1 MDSIIDYITDQI
13 LETATT
19 ENYFRKCTLKCSSYF
34 YNKFI
39 EEVEE
44 RSRLTWL
51 KSDFNEDDLPIT
63 KEDFKFI
70 TVNGI
75 EISIIVN
82 NSLDFPILVITLKQ
96 V

>member
-1 MDSIIDYITDQI
+1 MNSITDYVTDQI
-13 LETATT
+13 LESATT
-19 ENYFRKCTLKCSSYF
+19 ENCFRKCTLKCSTYF
-34 YNKFI
+34 FNKFI

-75 EISIIVN
+75 EISIVVN
-82 NSLDFPILVITLKQ
+82 DNLDFPILVITLK
-96 V
+96 